1 MFENWTKERLF
12 RIGRI
17 VGLVVLVGVGL
28 WKTGLWKTSDGPA
41 RGRVAVVRRCQRV
54 MGTSCTLAAVVP
66 ARRQAE
72 ARAVLG
78 EVESAIRAIEGR
90 MSSWLDAS
98 EISRLNAA
106 SMGRKVPLSPAVLTV
121 LGVARDA
128 AEATDGAFDVTCR
141 PLIELW
147 REAGQ
152 RGALPD
158 ATQRKTAR
166 ALSGWKLITLL
177 PDGVVK
183 QSDTARVDLG
193 GIAKGYAIDRAI
205 DVLRRAELGGVLTG
219 GLVDIGG
226 DLACFGTPA
235 EGRFWS
241 VDLQDPFATEPLATL
256 QLREGAVCTSGN
268 YERFTEIDGR
278 RYSHILDPRTG
289 LPADAVPSVTVVA
302 ETAMVADVWATALSV
317 LGPDGLRRLP
327 VGVEALMVT
336 GTRQEERIVATPG
349 LRKLLKRPLPKR
361 LERLVV
367 VGG

>member
-1 MFENWTKERLF
+1 MFVNWPKERLF
-12 RIGRI
+12 RIGLI
-17 VGLVVLVGVGL
+17 GGLVVLVAVGL
-28 WKTGLWKTSDGPA
+28 WKTSAGPA
-41 RGRVAVVRRCQRV
+41 RDRVAVVRRCQRV
-54 MGTSCTLAAVVP
+54 MGTTCTLAAVVP
-66 ARRQAE
+66 TRRRTEAQA
-72 ARAVLG
+72 ALG

-98 EISRLNAA
+98 EVSRLNGAP
-106 SMGRKVPLSPAVLTV
+106 MGQKMALSPASLTV

-147 REAGQ
+147 RDAGQ
-152 RGALPD
+152 HGALPD

-166 ALSGWKLITLL
+166 ALSRWELITLL

-183 QSDTARVDLG
+183 KSDTARVDLG
-193 GIAKGYAIDRAI
+193 GIAKGYAIDRAVDI
-205 DVLRRAELGGVLTG
+205 LRRAEVSG

-226 DLACFGTPA
+226 DLACFGEPA
-235 EGRFWS
+235 DGPFWS
-241 VDLQDPFATEPLATL
+241 VDLQNPFAAEPFATL

-302 ETAMVADVWATALSV
+302 ETAMTADVWATALSV
-317 LGPDGLRRLP
+317 LGPAGLRRLP
-327 VGVEALMVT
+327 EGVEALMVV
-336 GTRQEERIVATPG
+336 GDRKEERILATPG
-349 LRKLLKRPLPKR
+349 LRKLLKKPLPQSLLATR
-361 LERLVV
+361 T
-367 VGG
+367 

>member
-1 MFENWTKERLF
+1 MFDNWPKERLL
-12 RIGRI
+12 RIGLI
-17 VGLVVLVGVGL
+17 VGLAVLVGV
-28 WKTGLWKTSDGPA
+28 GLWKTSDGPA

-66 ARRQAE
+66 GRRRAE

-98 EISRLNAA
+98 EISRLNGAPA
-106 SMGRKVPLSPAVLTV
+106 GRKVTLSPATLTV
-121 LGVARDA
+121 LCAARDA

-152 RGALPD
+152 HGELPD
-158 ATQRKTAR
+158 ATQHKAAR
-166 ALSGWKLITLL
+166 ALSGWELIRLL
-177 PDGVVK
+177 PAGVVK

-193 GIAKGYAIDRAI
+193 GIAKGYAIDRAVAI
-205 DVLRRAELGGVLTG
+205 LRRAGLSG

-226 DLACFGTPA
+226 DLACFGKPA
-235 EGRFWS
+235 EGQFWS
-241 VDLQDPFATEPLATL
+241 VDLQDPFAIEPLATL

-268 YERFTEIDGR
+268 YERFTRIDGR

-289 LPADAVPSVTVVA
+289 LPADAAPSVTVIA
-302 ETAMVADVWATALSV
+302 ESAMTADIWATALSV
-317 LGPDGLRRLP
+317 LGPDGLRQLP
-327 VGVEALMVT
+327 EGVEALMVT
-336 GTRQEERIVATPG
+336 GDRQKERILATLG

-361 LERLVV
+361 LEQLVE
-367 VGG
+367 